1 MSNQRGD
8 LPWTPAEDAAL
19 LTFVPKFRTQLEL
32 PASVVARQL
41 GIEVAGRLVRQ
52 QNRRFVH
59 HRARDTDALLLAA
72 GKR

>member
-41 GIEVAGRLVRQ
+41 GMRFPSARVYTKSSVLARL
-52 QNRRFVH
+52 RRIQ
-59 HRARDTDALLLAA
+59 RRIREGED
-72 GKR
+72 